1 MVEYWRKAGIL
12 ECWNIGTV
20 IFGQILGQDSYSL
33 LTIIPAFHH
42 SIIPDS
48 KNLVDENS
56 YRNERGEG
64 V

>member
-33 LTIIPAFHH
+33 LTIIPA
-42 SIIPDS
+42 S

-56 YRNERGEG
+56 YRSKRGEG